1 LGRDLARIIETLG
14 SSADTLKPDDPVHAL
29 LSPDRSGFAEYVLVK
44 ATDVAPKSG
53 RIDAVHAGAVP
64 LTALMAWQGLSDH
77 SKLQPGLGILSRG
90 GGVGHFAIQF
100 AKARGATVFTTVSGK
115 VWILCKVRVPIR
127 RLITRHNTSKSTR
140 MTSISSSTSE
150 AGSILVGA
158 EDRRYARLHP
168 RPAAKGQSSTASG
181 VQYCVHDAA

>member
-1 LGRDLARIIETLG
+1 MGRDLARIIETLG
-14 SSADTLKPDDPVHAL
+14 SSAGTLKPDDPVHAL
-29 LSPDRSGFAEYVLVK
+29 LSPDRSGFAEYVPVK
-44 ATDVAPKSG
+44 ATDVAPKPG

-64 LTALMAWQGLSDH
+64 LTALMAWQGLFGH
-77 SKLQPGLGILSRG
+77 SKLQPGQGILIRGGG

-100 AKARGATVFTTVSGK
+100 AKARGVTVFTIVSGK
-115 VWILCKVRVPIR
+115 VWILCKGRVPIR
-127 RLITRHNTSKSTR
+127 RLIIRHNTSKSTR

-168 RPAAKGQSSTASG
+168 RPAAKGQSSTT
-181 VQYCVHDAA
+181 